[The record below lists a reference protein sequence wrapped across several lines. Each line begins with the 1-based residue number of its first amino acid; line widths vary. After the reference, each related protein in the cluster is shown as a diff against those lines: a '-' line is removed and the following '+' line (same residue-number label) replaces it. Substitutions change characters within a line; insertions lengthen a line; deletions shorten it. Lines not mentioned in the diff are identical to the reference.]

1 MEVSPAAAAT
11 NAKPTAMAVRRVLR
25 LVEFNLHVGRFAH
38 SSWYSDAVR
47 EHGRSAAMIDSRGG
61 LRDRVES
68 QVSVWLLREV
78 GLEGLFD
85 WDLHEPQ
92 KRLWLLDGSALQRL
106 SLELALAMHRQWLL
120 QVIDGTRLRAL
131 ADAVGEPALRFVVGE
146 LPQDSFHYQSPQ
158 VRLFGTTTGE
168 LRSGLLEQ
176 GARTLIALLQP
187 AWREVRIRAQLHFD
201 RSQDLAAVPAFEP
214 QHCKRALELICGWL
228 IPRRFPEWAWCL

>member
-1 MEVSPAAAAT
+1 MDA
-11 NAKPTAMAVRRVLR
+11 RRALR
-25 LVEFNLHVGRFAH
+25 LVEFNLHVARFAH
-38 SSWYSDAVR
+38 RSWFGDGVR
-47 EHGRSAAMIDSRGG
+47 EQGWSAAMTHARAG
-61 LRDRVES
+61 LRDRGES
-68 QVSVWLLREV
+68 QVSLWLLREV
-78 GLEGLFD
+78 GLEGAMD

-92 KRLWLLDGSALQRL
+92 KRLWLLDGATLQRL
-106 SLELALAMHRQWLL
+106 ALELALAMHRQWLL

-158 VRLFGTTTGE
+158 VRLFGATTGE
-168 LRSGLLEQ
+168 LRLGLLEQ

-187 AWREVRIRAQLHFD
+187 AWREVRVRAQLHFD
-201 RSQDLAAVPAFEP
+201 RSQDLAAVPPFEP